1 MRTHSRHSIRGTR
14 TATEARADDLG
25 VAWQLWEAGRSRS
38 RRRRRRRIVFHDD
51 RQNMVSMA
59 SRVELSPNGGIHR
72 IIPVPTKRATGAIL
86 GRFTRFRPNFTQN
99 SRSVEVVRH
108 QRDFGAI
115 LVRRHCTPI
124 FFCFN
129 HRSHNAA
136 HPTALR
142 IRCASAAQPLPP
154 FSRGYNHSSR
164 GAPAG
169 RAPHAQWKKE
179 RT

>member
-38 RRRRRRRIVFHDD
+38 RRRRRRWIVFHDD

-59 SRVELSPNGGIHR
+59 SRVELSPNGEIHR
-72 IIPVPTKRATGAIL
+72 IIPVPTMRATGAKLGRLLDFTPISHRILAAWRWWGISGIL
-86 GRFTRFRPNFTQN
+86 GRFWCA
-99 SRSVEVVRH
+99 VI
-108 QRDFGAI
+108 G
-115 LVRRHCTPI
+115 TPI

-129 HRSHNAA
+129 RRSHNAA

-154 FSRGYNHSSR
+154 FSRG
-164 GAPAG
+164 
-169 RAPHAQWKKE
+169 
-179 RT
+179 